1 MGEEEQ
7 QREWTTPLALCGLNT
22 AIACSLSPHTPTP
35 KTLGQLATQEKAVS
49 AEVPTYLF
57 IFSVYEKIIQETLFQ
72 SDPYAV

>member
-7 QREWTTPLALCGLNT
+7 QRDRTTPPALGGSNT

-35 KTLGQLATQEKAVS
+35 KALGQLAAQEKAVS